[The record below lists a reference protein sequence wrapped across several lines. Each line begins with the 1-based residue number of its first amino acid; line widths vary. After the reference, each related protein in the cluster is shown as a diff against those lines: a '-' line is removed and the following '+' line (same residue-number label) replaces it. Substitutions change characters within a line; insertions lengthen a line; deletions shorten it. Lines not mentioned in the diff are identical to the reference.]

1 VLYYVNAGTATV
13 SALDLK
19 TMQPLG
25 APVSVGTAFLP
36 PAAFSLQGATARQMA
51 RIQMSSR

>member
-1 VLYYVNAGTATV
+1 MNAGTATV

-36 PAAFSLQGATARQMA
+36 PAAFSHQVATARQMA